1 MRSTSFLA
9 TLATILATGLAGL
22 APFGVLA
29 QQDYTGRG
37 FAVYAPRPVG
47 GSAGTAQR
55 APAPPVADNPL
66 PAGAKAETIRKSAQ
80 AALDLQLPR
89 RLTVR
94 YVNTGQQVSVV
105 YWVDGAYDAWELA
118 RLSQLLHDHHQNVT
132 VAIDWRLVDLMW
144 LVARMTGG
152 ETVHVHSGYRTRQ
165 TNASL
170 AAATTGVADD
180 SQHIAGKALDISVPG
195 VSPRTVAGLAAAMG
209 WGGVGFYGDAG
220 HVHIDVGPVRVWGN

>member
-1 MRSTSFLA
+1 MRNAAILMALAAAVAAVAGSF
-9 TLATILATGLAGL
+9 
-22 APFGVLA
+22 APSRALA
-29 QQDYTGRG
+29 QPDYTGRG

-47 GSAGTAQR
+47 GAAGTPLPQ
-55 APAPPVADNPL
+55 PAPPVVDNPV
-66 PAGAKAETIRKSAQ
+66 PAGAKAEAIRKSAQ
-80 AALDLQLPR
+80 ASLELPLPR
-89 RLTVR
+89 RLAVR
-94 YVNTGQQVSVV
+94 NVNTGQQVSVV

-144 LVARMTGG
+144 LVTRMTGG
-152 ETVHVHSGYRTRQ
+152 ETVNVHSGYRTRQ
-165 TNASL
+165 TNTSL

-195 VSPRTVAGLAAAMG
+195 VSPRTVAGIAAALG

-220 HVHIDVGPVRVWGN
+220 HVHIDVGPVRVWGY

>member
-1 MRSTSFLA
+1 MRPTLFLA
-9 TLATILATGLAGL
+9 TLATVLAAGVSWL
-22 APFGVLA
+22 APYGAIA

-47 GSAGTAQR
+47 PTSATAQHP
-55 APAPPVADNPL
+55 PAPPAADNPL
-66 PAGAKAETIRKSAQ
+66 QAGPKAEAIRRSAQ

-94 YVNTGQQVSVV
+94 NVNTGQQLSVV

-118 RLSQLLHDHHQNVT
+118 RLSQLLHDHHRNAT

-170 AAATTGVADD
+170 AAATTGVAHD
-180 SQHIAGKALDISVPG
+180 SQHVAGKALDISLPG

-220 HVHIDVGPVRVWGN
+220 HVHIDVGPVRVWGK

>member
-1 MRSTSFLA
+1 MRPTSFLA
-9 TLATILATGLAGL
+9 TLATILAAGL
-22 APFGVLA
+22 GCLAPHDAIA

-47 GSAGTAQR
+47 AATGTPQR
-55 APAPPVADNPL
+55 PAAPPVADNPL
-66 PAGAKAETIRKSAQ
+66 QAGPKAEAIRKTAQ
-80 AALDLQLPR
+80 AALDLRLPR

-94 YVNTGQQVSVV
+94 NVNTGQQVSVV
-105 YWVDGAYDAWELA
+105 YWVDGTYDAWELA

-144 LVARMTGG
+144 LVARMTSR

-165 TNASL
+165 TNTAL

-180 SQHIAGKALDISVPG
+180 SQHVAGKALDISLPG